1 MAIGELISKL
11 VSARTV
17 YTDPVEKDG
26 VTVVPGAL
34 VIGGGGFGV
43 GHHKNGE
50 TGEGGGFGVV
60 AVPFGAY
67 VIKDGNA
74 RWRPAI
80 DVGTI
85 VATAIGTALI
95 IFIRR
100 RR

>member
-1 MAIGELISKL
+1 MAIGDLIGKF

-17 YTDPVEKDG
+17 YTEPVEKDG

-34 VIGGGGFGV
+34 VIGGGGFGT
-43 GHHKNGE
+43 GHRKDGD

-60 AVPFGAY
+60 AVPVGAY
-67 VIKDGNA
+67 VIKDGDV

-80 DVGTI
+80 DVSTI
-85 VATAIGTALI
+85 IAAAVGTALV

-100 RR
+100 R